1 MGTEYPGNPKKF
13 DKNTC
18 HNCWTD
24 NSHFI
29 DINDDIPNINDDI
42 TLTTGTKSCSL
53 SATLLRNST
62 IKTTLDF
69 DNNTLQFVVEFNS
82 GATKF
87 PYSEVITIS
96 TGRLEVGKFVFYDDT
111 KVGTIIASREFNS
124 KDNSCYTIFFNQKGN
139 KVSEGKLVNKLLEGE
154 WKYYH
159 ENATTIMTSEFYV
172 KGKLE
177 GVKKVFYS
185 NQKIA
190 EETTFKNG
198 LKNGPYKKYA
208 KNGIVFEE
216 SNYKNDEFDGPA
228 IFRNDANVVVS
239 KGVYKN
245 GKKVGMWEITTKGKT
260 EQVNM
265 NFPKQI
271 KIKKKPITEEPN

>member
-1 MGTEYPGNPKKF
+1 MKNMKYLLICLLSSLITFSQEVNKIDAQGKKEGLWKGIYEESKRPRYQGTFEHGN
-13 DKNTC
+13 
-18 HNCWTD
+18 
-24 NSHFI
+24 
-29 DINDDIPNINDDI
+29 
-42 TLTTGTKSCSL
+42 
-53 SATLLRNST
+53 
-62 IKTTLDF
+62 
-69 DNNTLQFVVEFNS
+69 
-82 GATKF
+82 
-87 PYSEVITIS
+87 
-96 TGRLEVGKFVFYDDT
+96 EVGKFVFYDDT
-111 KVGTIIASREFNS
+111 KAGTIIATREFNS

-159 ENATTIMTSEFYV
+159 ENATTIMTSEFYI

-185 NQKIA
+185 NQTIA

-198 LKNGPYKKYA
+198 IKNGPYKKYA

-216 SNYKNDEFDGPA
+216 SNYKNDEFDGTA
-228 IFRNDANVVVS
+228 IFRNDANVIVS
-239 KGVYKN
+239 KGIYKN

-265 NFPKQI
+265 SFPKQI